1 MNQAVPLLQELM
13 MIFAC
18 TFIPQEIKEKI
29 IIVSNLI
36 LVLIFEIA
44 GYRVLIGDTEIL
56 LSKQS

>member
-1 MNQAVPLLQELM
+1 MPLLQELM

-44 GYRVLIGDTEIL
+44 GYRVLIGDTNPF
-56 LSKQS
+56 K